1 MGITEP
7 AVFGVFVKY
16 RRPFLAVIIGGGL
29 GGLIAGLTGVKT
41 MGFVWGLAALPT
53 YLAGGTSNF
62 IWMLVS
68 VIVGFAGAAVVAY
81 GVGIPDEETEEELE
95 EKDLVAALESNQ
107 GLKQVCIG
115 KIAEGT
121 VVPLSEISDKAFAS
135 GALGKGVGILPSE
148 AEETIISPVEGTV
161 TVAFPTKHAYGIK
174 TKNGVELLIH
184 IGVDTVNL
192 EGKYF
197 EGFVDQGQEIKKGDI
212 LAKYQADQVEEAGFD
227 PVIIV
232 VVTNS
237 NDYLDVISTSNEQN
251 EELLTV
257 IL

>member
-1 MGITEP
+1 
-7 AVFGVFVKY
+7 
-16 RRPFLAVIIGGGL
+16 
-29 GGLIAGLTGVKT
+29 
-41 MGFVWGLAALPT
+41 
-53 YLAGGTSNF
+53 
-62 IWMLVS
+62 
-68 VIVGFAGAAVVAY
+68 
-81 GVGIPDEETEEELE
+81 
-95 EKDLVAALESNQ
+95 
-107 GLKQVCIG
+107 
-115 KIAEGT
+115 
-121 VVPLSEISDKAFAS
+121 
-135 GALGKGVGILPSE
+135 
-148 AEETIISPVEGTV
+148 
-161 TVAFPTKHAYGIK
+161 
-174 TKNGVELLIH
+174 VELLIH